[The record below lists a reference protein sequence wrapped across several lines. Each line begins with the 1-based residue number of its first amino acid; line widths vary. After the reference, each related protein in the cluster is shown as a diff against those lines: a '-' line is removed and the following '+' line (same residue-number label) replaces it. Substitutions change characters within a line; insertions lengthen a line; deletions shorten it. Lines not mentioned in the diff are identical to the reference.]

1 VVGRLV
7 FLDLNLNGQL
17 TYPIADQLSARGI
30 PFAMVTGYGIAGLDE
45 SHKRLEVLQKPFTV
59 HDLSRVLD
67 QLLGSNW
74 VSQQR

>member
-45 SHKRLEVLQKPFTV
+45 SHKRLEGGCP
-59 HDLSRVLD
+59 
-67 QLLGSNW
+67 GSC
-74 VSQQR
+74 